1 MDYRIG
7 ITRIPELSYLFGT
20 ELLFIDC
27 PGLDIT
33 VLDSFSE
40 RRLTNRSEIVY
51 GINGLSIIVPRHSY
65 MASRSFPSYSST
77 RYLQDITKNQKNNW
91 TSKHPNPSNPGCRI
105 FIDLSTFRNSKGYTH
120 RAIIKQRKKLSRK
133 LISESCIIGSIALID
148 NTMSLDLK
156 LSRYIWL
163 EDREVGSIC
172 KLLFELYHEDNEIMD
187 SKK

>member
-7 ITRIPELSYLFGT
+7 IARIPELSHLFGT

-27 PGLDIT
+27 PGLDVT
-33 VLDSFSE
+33 VLDDFSE
-40 RRLTNRSEIVY
+40 QRLINKSEIVY
-51 GINGLSIIVPRHSY
+51 GVNGLSTIVPRHSY

-77 RYLQDITKNQKNNW
+77 RYLRDITKNQKNNW
-91 TSKHPNPSNPGCRI
+91 ISKHPNPSNPGCRI

-120 RAIIKQRKKLSRK
+120 RAIIRQRKKLSRK

-148 NTMSLDLK
+148 NTMSLGLK

-163 EDREVGSIC
+163 KGHEIGSIC
-172 KLLFELYHEDNEIMD
+172 KLLFQDYPGFYDGTN
-187 SKK
+187 